1 MIGIPAWVYWLALAG
16 LGAALLG
23 QQVRLGNAK
32 RETMVLQ
39 LQYEKE
45 QRGRADDLA
54 KYREEK
60 AAIAATHATNQ
71 QELTD
76 AFNKK
81 LRLAQDAVNE
91 RSALV
96 GRLRAQLASYTTL
109 DRTSGAPDAAV
120 IQRAADRLQAVGTLL
135 AEGVEL
141 AAEGAAVVQRR
152 DAEVAALVEQ
162 VRVDRL
168 ACQAAR

>member
-1 MIGIPAWVYWLALAG
+1 MIVPSWMYWVAIAA
-16 LGAALLG
+16 LGAAVLG
-23 QQVRLGNAK
+23 QQVRVSNAQ
-32 RETMVLQ
+32 RATAQ
-39 LQYEKE
+39 LRLDYEKE

-60 AAIAATHATNQ
+60 ATIAATHATNQ

-96 GRLRAQLASYTTL
+96 GRLRGQLASYTTL
-109 DRTSGAPDAAV
+109 DRTSGAPDAV
-120 IQRAADRLQAVGTLL
+120 IIERATHRLATLGGL
-135 AEGVEL
+135 FDEGLGLV
-141 AAEGAAVVQRR
+141 AEGAAHLERR

-168 ACQAAR
+168 ACQVK